1 MKDKMY
7 YFKIQFNDRVTATHR
22 VLAKTI
28 AEAVL
33 VASIEQNAHKDT
45 HAMMAITGVSVDM
58 GLMFNLAE
66 CWIPIPIEAIRETI
80 SGMIACLQGDQ
91 S

>member
-7 YFKIQFNDRVTATHR
+7 YFKIRFDSRVTATHR

-28 AEAVL
+28 AEAIL
-33 VASIEQNAHKDT
+33 VASIKQNADNGK
-45 HAMMAITGVSVDM
+45 MMKITSVSVDM
-58 GLMFNLAE
+58 RLMFNIAE
-66 CWIPIPIEAIRETI
+66 RWIPIPIEAVRDTI
-80 SGMIACLQGDQ
+80 SLMCECLEGHK